1 MVTQDELQKVCDGL
15 QVLIKQFKK
24 NSRPGDKERLKA
36 TEQAHTALR
45 KVILV
50 MAIQG
55 DLKNISPIKN
65 GDKCGWTTVAL
76 DGSCKNYSA

>member
-15 QVLIKQFKK
+15 QVLMKQYKN
-24 NSRPGDKERLKA
+24 NSRPGDKDRYKA
-36 TEQAHTALR
+36 TEQAYAALR

-55 DLKNISPIKN
+55 DLKMIAPIKQ
-65 GDKCGWTTVAL
+65 GDKCGWKTVSV
-76 DGSCKNYSA
+76 DGICKNY